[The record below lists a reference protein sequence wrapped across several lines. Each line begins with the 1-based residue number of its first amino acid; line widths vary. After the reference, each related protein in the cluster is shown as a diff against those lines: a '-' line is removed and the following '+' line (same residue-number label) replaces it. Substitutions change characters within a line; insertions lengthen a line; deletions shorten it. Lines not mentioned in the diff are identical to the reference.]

1 MPEPTE
7 SRGFPSIKDSSLL
20 IGVALKGDVGT
31 GRADPLIGDAGANK
45 NSREIPAID
54 QAALEVALSLKDS
67 VGAKVLC
74 CSVATREA
82 KAMLSSTLDL
92 GADRAVLIVSQSKL
106 TNVEVAV
113 NLAGIFSKCSF
124 VFCGSSGLD
133 LATSSVPGLLAA
145 ALKAKQ
151 ALGISSVSM
160 DLDGDMSQ
168 HLSQRIEGASSVS
181 MDIDQPA
188 QRSVAG
194 ERASSVSMDLDEHGT
209 EESGSTDIRV
219 GIDSFDIPSP
229 SNGSVPTLVVE
240 RKFSRGKRER
250 LRLTPPGV
258 VSLEPQ
264 TARLRRAPLNALLDS
279 KGAEV
284 ELISSISL
292 PDQWRSMA
300 LHPVRS
306 LPYRPRTKLLLGPG
320 EDLPAKERIAALL
333 AGAATAKRSDPIHMD
348 PQSAARL
355 LLQAIANWEQEKP

>member
-7 SRGFPSIKDSSLL
+7 SRGFPSIETSSLL
-20 IGVALKGDVGT
+20 IGVALKGDVAT
-31 GRADPLIGDAGANK
+31 GRADPLIGDTGANK
-45 NSREIPAID
+45 DSREIPAID

-67 VGAKVLC
+67 IGAKVLC

-82 KAMLSSTLDL
+82 KAMLSSALAL

-106 TNVEVAV
+106 TNVEIAV

-145 ALKAKQ
+145 MLKAKQ

-160 DLDGDMSQ
+160 DLGGDMSQ
-168 HLSQRIEGASSVS
+168 HLSQRIEGASSKS
-181 MDIDQPA
+181 MDIGEH
-188 QRSVAG
+188 SAG
-194 ERASSVSMDLDEHGT
+194 
-209 EESGSTDIRV
+209 ESGSMDIRV

-258 VSLEPQ
+258 ISLEPQ
-264 TARLRRAPLNALLDS
+264 TARLRRAPLNALLAS

-284 ELISSISL
+284 ELFPSISL
-292 PDQWRSMA
+292 PGQWRSMV
-300 LHPVRS
+300 LRPVRS

-320 EDLPAKERIAALL
+320 EDLPAKERIATLL

-355 LLQAIANWEQEKP
+355 LLQTIANWEQEKP